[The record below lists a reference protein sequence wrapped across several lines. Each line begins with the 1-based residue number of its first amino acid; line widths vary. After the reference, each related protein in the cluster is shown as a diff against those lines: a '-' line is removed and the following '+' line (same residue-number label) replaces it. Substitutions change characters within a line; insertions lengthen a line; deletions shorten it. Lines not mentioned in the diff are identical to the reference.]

1 MNTTQQRLTLTHMN
15 TRIAMDDLLDF
26 VKGRITELTK
36 LREQYEAEGD
46 YELDDYSAGAID
58 AYDIVR
64 MKLEDVN
71 A

>member
-1 MNTTQQRLTLTHMN
+1 MN
-15 TRIAMDDLLDF
+15 DLLDF

>member
-1 MNTTQQRLTLTHMN
+1 MNNLLEFVTG
-15 TRIAMDDLLDF
+15 RIA
-26 VKGRITELTK
+26 ELTK
-36 LREQYEAEGD
+36 LREQYQADGD

-64 MKLEDVN
+64 IKLEDAN